1 MGYSLYRLEFTTG
14 LHIGVDRGGQSLDDG
29 RMTIHSDTL
38 FSALCCE
45 CAKRGDID
53 RLYELFYA
61 GEITTSDCLP
71 YKGNEYYFPRPILHT
86 GKAQREGRPEARKAL
101 KSVEYIPVSLFD
113 AFLKDYA
120 NKEVD
125 TDRLKCNF
133 GGLTSYTRVAMKG
146 QPQPQL
152 YQVAFWRFASGCG
165 LYVIVRYKD
174 ESSLLFFEEVLTALG
189 LSGVG
194 GKQSS
199 GLGKFNVMKSSLP
212 EKMEELLEDD
222 RADYH
227 MLLGTALPE
236 EGALDDILSESWY
249 ATLRRGGFVR
259 SETYSKAQLKKKT
272 IYMLA
277 PGSCIKKRF
286 DGGMFDLSDGGT
298 HPVWRCGKTLFA
310 GVRL

>member
-1 MGYSLYRLEFTTG
+1 MRYSLYRLEFTTG

-38 FSALCCE
+38 FSAMCCE

-53 RLYELFYA
+53 RLYGLFSE
-61 GEITTSDCLP
+61 GKITVSDCLP
-71 YKGNEYYFPRPILHT
+71 YKNGDYYFPRPVLHT
-86 GKAQREGRPEARKAL
+86 GKSDREGRPEARKAL
-101 KSVEYIPVSLFD
+101 KSVEYIPVSVFD

-120 NKEVD
+120 KKEVD
-125 TDRLKCNF
+125 ADRLKYDF
-133 GGLTSYTRVAMKG
+133 GGLISHTRVAVKG
-146 QPQPQL
+146 QPQPMP
-152 YQVAFWRFASGCG
+152 YQVAFWRFAPGCG
-165 LYVIVRYKD
+165 LYVIVRYED
-174 ESSLLFFEEVLTALG
+174 ESSLSFFEEVLNALG
-189 LSGVG
+189 LSGIG

-199 GLGKFNVMKSSLP
+199 GLGKFNVVKAPLP
-212 EKMEELLEDD
+212 DKMEELLEDVE
-222 RADYH
+222 ADYH

-236 EGALDDILSESWY
+236 EEELDEVLSGSWY

-259 SETYSKAQLKKKT
+259 SETYSVTQLKKRT

-277 PGSCIKKRF
+277 PGSCMKRRF